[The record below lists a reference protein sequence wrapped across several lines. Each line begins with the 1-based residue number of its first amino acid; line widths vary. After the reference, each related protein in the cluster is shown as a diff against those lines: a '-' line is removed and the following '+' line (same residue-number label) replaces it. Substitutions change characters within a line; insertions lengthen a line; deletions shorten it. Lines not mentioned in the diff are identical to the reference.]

1 MALRLATIPA
11 IRNTVQLKLRQQP
24 IGLVKIHSSTA
35 RLNSTITEKAEKKPD
50 RGSGSQLWNQERIVS
65 LSLVPLISSQLVFG
79 ASPFL
84 DAFLSGAI
92 AIHIFHGFRACI
104 TDYFNPEKR
113 PYLNL
118 LAGSTVFIGNIG
130 VAVACYQFNTKDIG
144 LTEFLCRLWA
154 Q

>member
-1 MALRLATIPA
+1 MALRLA

-24 IGLVKIHSSTA
+24 IGLVKVHSSTA
-35 RLNSTITEKAEKKPD
+35 RLNSTITEKPEKPD

-65 LSLVPLISSQLVFG
+65 LSLVPLISSQLIFG

-92 AIHIFHGFRACI
+92 AIHTYHGFRSCI

-113 PYLNL
+113 PFLNV
-118 LAGSTVFIGNIG
+118 LAGSAVFIGNIG